1 MTKNYAVTKI
11 PYVSKTTIVLL
22 SESIRS
28 MQDVGKESN
37 E

>member
-11 PYVSKTTIVLL
+11 PYVSKTTIVL

>member
-1 MTKNYAVTKI
+1 MTKNCAVTKS
-11 PYVSKTTIVLL
+11 PYVSKTTIVPL
-22 SESIRS
+22 SESINS